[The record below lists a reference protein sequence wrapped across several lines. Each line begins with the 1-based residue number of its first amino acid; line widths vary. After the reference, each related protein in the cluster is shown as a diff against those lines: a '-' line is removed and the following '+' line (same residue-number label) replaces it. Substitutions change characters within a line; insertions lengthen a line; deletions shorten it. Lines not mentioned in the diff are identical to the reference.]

1 MKKKM
6 LILYCSQIYRTIL
19 PLLFIP
25 LTIAILGAEQYGLI
39 SFMTMLLSF
48 LALLDAGVSG
58 TFIRI
63 ISIHRNNILE
73 FRSVIKLY
81 SRALGVFLFI
91 SILLFLFIYN
101 YSDVIS
107 SQWLNT
113 SIDYATTKKAIE
125 IIGFVLG
132 VSYLKLYICSF
143 FYGVEKQVV
152 ISVWGCIYTTL
163 FYGGS
168 YLSIRYIEK
177 SIGCYL
183 DSIYWISLFDI
194 TVIFLV
200 LLYFI
205 YNKETLCNIEE
216 DRATAI
222 DYCQDKFNL
231 FSVIKQSGY
240 LSCLSLVWIITT
252 QLDKLI
258 LSTYTE
264 LSDYAHYQIATQLS
278 SLVIVLTMPISQYL
292 MPRLSYL
299 FKTNNILLFKR
310 EVILFICLFILL
322 FTQIVPYFFIY
333 GDDLIGLWMNNP
345 SLGHSVN
352 KYAKWL
358 VLSSYVAALI
368 NFLFLVLYAIDD
380 IKSHFYAYFLYSIFV
395 IPSTIFIAKAWGA
408 TGCALFLAIHT
419 FFFGVVWGGWR
430 FSKAIKNIAF
440 KLFFLIFFISIENT
454 LFFYTYNKNIVF
466 SNPVIDLL
474 LPVTINSLLLLV
486 VGYSLR
492 KSIYRW
498 ADNSLM

>member
-25 LTIAILGAEQYGLI
+25 LTIAILGPEQYGLI

-58 TFIRI
+58 TFIRM

-73 FRSVIKLY
+73 FCSVIKLY
-81 SRALGVFLFI
+81 NRALGVFLFI

-101 YSDVIS
+101 FSDVIS

-113 SIDYATTKKAIE
+113 SIDYETTKNAIE

-132 VSYLKLYICSF
+132 VNYLKLYICSF

-168 YLSIRYIEK
+168 YLSIRYIES

-194 TVIFLV
+194 IVIFLM
-200 LLYFI
+200 LCYYI
-205 YNKETLCNIEE
+205 YNKETLCNIEDGGE
-216 DRATAI
+216 GTDCC
-222 DYCQDKFNL
+222 YDKFNL

-310 EVILFICLFILL
+310 HIILFICLFILL
-322 FTQIVPYFFIY
+322 CTQIVSYFFIY
-333 GDDLIGLWMNNP
+333 GDGLIGLWMNNP

-352 KYAKWL
+352 NYAKWL

-380 IKSHFYAYFLYSIFV
+380 IKSHFYAYLLYSIFV
-395 IPSTIFIAKAWGA
+395 IPSTIFIAKVWGA
-408 TGCALFLAIHT
+408 TGCAIFLAIHT
-419 FFFGVVWGGWR
+419 SFFGVVWGGGE
-430 FSKAIKNIAF
+430 I
-440 KLFFLIFFISIENT
+440 
-454 LFFYTYNKNIVF
+454 
-466 SNPVIDLL
+466 
-474 LPVTINSLLLLV
+474 
-486 VGYSLR
+486 
-492 KSIYRW
+492 
-498 ADNSLM
+498 